1 MKSFGKTNI
10 GLLRKINEDAFY
22 YQKQYK
28 CGKPYLC
35 IIADG
40 MGGHNAGE
48 VASRMAVNEINE
60 FIEKNLNEQEY
71 NNLKDYEDLIK
82 KAFLHANEKV
92 YKKSMDSKE
101 CIGMGTTLTVILI
114 IENNMIIGH
123 VGDSRVYIIRNE
135 SMERITSDHS
145 YVAELIKNGTIKPEE
160 ASKHPQKNLITRA
173 IGTGEKIDVD
183 INVFGIKNG
192 DNILMCTDG
201 LSNMLDEDEI
211 LNIVKSDK
219 KLEERCSELIDLANN
234 KGGYDNITVIIVEID
249 EGGAINAINDR

>member
-10 GLLRKINEDAFY
+10 GLVRKVNEDAFY
-22 YQKQYK
+22 YQKRYEY
-28 CGKPYLC
+28 GKPYLC

-48 VASRMAVNEINE
+48 VASRMAVTEINK
-60 FIEKNLNEQEY
+60 FIEKNLNKQEY
-71 NNLKDYEDLIK
+71 YSLKDYEDLIK
-82 KAFLHANEKV
+82 EAFLHANEEV

-101 CIGMGTTLTVILI
+101 CIGMGTTLTAVLI
-114 IENNMIIGH
+114 IEYNMIIGH

-135 SMERITSDHS
+135 SMKRITSDHS

-160 ASKHPQKNLITRA
+160 ANKHPQKNLITRA

-183 INVFGIKNG
+183 INVFDIKNG
-192 DNILMCTDG
+192 DYILMCTDG

-211 LNIVKSDK
+211 FDVVKSDK
-219 KLEERCSELIDLANN
+219 KLEERCSELIDLVNN
-234 KGGYDNITVIIVEID
+234 KGGYDNITVIIVEVD
-249 EGGAINAINDR
+249 EGGARNDR